1 MKKHKINK
9 SRMYVFTSI
18 SIWRNV
24 YKLFIKVRKELRNM
38 FRSRKEMQSLIDSSR
53 KSLAEAELQIAER
66 NKLIRNEIAEKEQL
80 KSKIKDLE
88 NNIEFIVNNLSAKK
102 RELVQPSH
110 QN

>member
-1 MKKHKINK
+1 
-9 SRMYVFTSI
+9 
-18 SIWRNV
+18 
-24 YKLFIKVRKELRNM
+24 M
-38 FRSRKEMQSLIDSSR
+38 FRSRKEMQSLIDSNR

-88 NNIEFIVNNLSAKK
+88 NNIEFLVNNLSAKK
-102 RELVQPSH
+102 RELVRPLN

>member
-1 MKKHKINK
+1 
-9 SRMYVFTSI
+9 
-18 SIWRNV
+18 
-24 YKLFIKVRKELRNM
+24 M

-66 NKLIRNEIAEKEQL
+66 NKLIKNEIAEKEQL

-88 NNIEFIVNNLSAKK
+88 NNIEFLVNNLSAKK

-110 QN
+110 QNYFKIRICINSYIYILTYTTKKYNRTLKIE

>member
-1 MKKHKINK
+1 
-9 SRMYVFTSI
+9 
-18 SIWRNV
+18 
-24 YKLFIKVRKELRNM
+24 M
-38 FRSRKEMQSLIDSSR
+38 FSSRKEMQSLIDSSR

-88 NNIEFIVNNLSAKK
+88 NNIEFLVNNLSAKK

>member
-1 MKKHKINK
+1 M
-9 SRMYVFTSI
+9 
-18 SIWRNV
+18 
-24 YKLFIKVRKELRNM
+24 FI
-38 FRSRKEMQSLIDSSR
+38 SRKEMQSLIDSSR
-53 KSLAEAELQIAER
+53 KSLAEAELQITER

-88 NNIEFIVNNLSAKK
+88 NNIEFLVNNLSAKK

>member
-1 MKKHKINK
+1 
-9 SRMYVFTSI
+9 
-18 SIWRNV
+18 
-24 YKLFIKVRKELRNM
+24 M

-53 KSLAEAELQIAER
+53 KLLAEAELQIAER

-88 NNIEFIVNNLSAKK
+88 NNIEFLVNNLSAKK

>member
-1 MKKHKINK
+1 
-9 SRMYVFTSI
+9 
-18 SIWRNV
+18 
-24 YKLFIKVRKELRNM
+24 
-38 FRSRKEMQSLIDSSR
+38 MQSLIDSSR

-88 NNIEFIVNNLSAKK
+88 NNIEFLVNNLSAKK

>member
-1 MKKHKINK
+1 
-9 SRMYVFTSI
+9 
-18 SIWRNV
+18 
-24 YKLFIKVRKELRNM
+24 M

-66 NKLIRNEIAEKEQL
+66 NKLIKKEIAEKEQL

-88 NNIEFIVNNLSAKK
+88 NNIELLVNNLSDENK
-102 RELVQPSH
+102 ELISDSES

>member
-1 MKKHKINK
+1 
-9 SRMYVFTSI
+9 
-18 SIWRNV
+18 
-24 YKLFIKVRKELRNM
+24 M

-88 NNIEFIVNNLSAKK
+88 NNIEFLVNDLSAKK
-102 RELVQPSH
+102 RELVRPLN

>member
-1 MKKHKINK
+1 M
-9 SRMYVFTSI
+9 
-18 SIWRNV
+18 
-24 YKLFIKVRKELRNM
+24 FI
-38 FRSRKEMQSLIDSSR
+38 SRKEMQSLIDSSR

-88 NNIEFIVNNLSAKK
+88 NNIEFLVNNLSAKK

>member
-1 MKKHKINK
+1 
-9 SRMYVFTSI
+9 
-18 SIWRNV
+18 
-24 YKLFIKVRKELRNM
+24 M

-53 KSLAEAELQIAER
+53 KLLAEAELQIAER

-88 NNIEFIVNNLSAKK
+88 NNIEFLVNNLSAKK

-110 QN
+110 